1 MATSSSL
8 LKSPLHNS
16 IAEGLYKEIQSNFS
30 TYYYF
35 LGKTLAWEDERE
47 PPTPVD
53 SFKYELDT
61 RNEIITMK
69 QVKST
74 DVAFVIPR
82 VDWQA
87 NVVYDQFDDS
97 YSDELRG
104 INIISGGF
112 GYADPPT
119 ITISGGGGTGAVA
132 VATIVEGAVIA
143 ITLTNR
149 GREYTSVPTLTITG
163 GGGEGANAEAVI
175 ARGASGT
182 QLIESANMFVLTD
195 EFHVYKCLDNN
206 QGAESTYKPIGTVVD
221 PVIMPDGYMWKYLYT
236 IPIALRNKFLT
247 ESYMPVINSLKQ
259 QFYSSGEILSMVIDS
274 EGKDYTFANIN
285 ITGDGHRESDPLLLS
300 SITISDGGVSYGA
313 APTVIIE
320 APFTD
325 ATDYSDGNTVLLG
338 QRIKSGNNIYEVMK
352 SGNLA
357 DPAPVHRRGIVDNGS
372 AALKYIGTQATGTAT
387 LTSDEV
393 TSITLDGMIYE
404 LDLTS
409 GGLGYTSAPTVN
421 VSGGGGTGAVLSAVM
436 SGTSVAYVDV
446 LDSGVDFTSVPTV
459 TFGTAWA
466 ASTAVSTG
474 DQIYQSNRLYTV
486 TTGGTTGST
495 TPSHNSGSAA
505 NGTAT
510 LQYVGSPATGTITL
524 KYGAGYTSLPAVTFQ
539 PTSGGSGATAY
550 FSGIKSEAT
559 VFPVLD
565 NGRISSVVIQD
576 GGIGYTYA
584 NVTVT
589 GDGTAAELS
598 VDLSP
603 GDINTLQA
611 NTELLTTAGQIMSC
625 IVISGGYG
633 YGAAPTV
640 TITGDGTGA
649 TATAIVED
657 GKVKKIEMT
666 NYGSGYRYADVTI
679 STAGEGLG
687 YAATARA
694 VMTPFGGHGKDPIN
708 GTYARTLMFYTNISK
723 DKNQGFDVNNDFRQL
738 GLIKNPRKYTVS
750 ATDYATF
757 REVLG
762 SACFVLTGSINTST
776 FSADKNL
783 RLNNQNTGK
792 LFRIVSSTTT
802 GVLVQ
807 SLENAVPTI
816 GEVMIDSEGNQFTV
830 GGVTIPTIDKYSG
843 DILFIDNKQAFTPTE
858 DQTVTLRTVLKF

>member
-8 LKSPLHNS
+8 LKSALHNS

-35 LGKTLAWEDERE
+35 LGKTLAWDDERE

-87 NVVYDQFDDS
+87 NVIYDQFDDQ

-104 INIISGGF
+104 VNIISGGF

-119 ITISGGGGTGAVA
+119 ITLSGGGGTGATA
-132 VATIVEGAVIA
+132 TATIVEGAVTA
-143 ITLTNR
+143 ITLTNAGR
-149 GREYTSVPTLTITG
+149 GYTSTPTLTITG
-163 GGGEGANAEAVI
+163 GGGEGAQAEAVI

-182 QLIESANMFVLTD
+182 LQIEDANMFVLTD

-259 QFYSSGEILSMVIDS
+259 QFYSSGEILSMVIDN
-274 EGKDYTFANIN
+274 EGKDYTFAGIN
-285 ITGDGHRESDPLLLS
+285 IVGDGYRESDPLLLS
-300 SITISDGGVSYGA
+300 SITISEGGASYGA
-313 APTVIIE
+313 APTITIE
-320 APFTD
+320 SPFTD
-325 ATDYSDGNTVLLG
+325 ATDYVDGNTVLLG
-338 QRIKSGNNIYEVMK
+338 QKIKSGNNIYEVMK

-372 AALKYIGTQATGTAT
+372 SALKYIGTQATGTVT
-387 LTSDEV
+387 ITGDEV
-393 TSITLDGMIYE
+393 TGVTLDGMIY
-404 LDLTS
+404 DVDITN
-409 GGLGYTSAPTVN
+409 GGSGYTSAPTVTIT
-421 VSGGGGTGAVLSAVM
+421 GGGGSGAVLSAVM
-436 SGTSVAYVDV
+436 NSTSVAYVDV
-446 LDSGVDFTSVPTV
+446 LDSGLGFTSTPDIH
-459 TFGTAWA
+459 FGESWQ
-466 ASTAVSTG
+466 ASTDYEVG

-486 TTGGTTGST
+486 TVGGTSGT
-495 TPSHNSGSAA
+495 TAPTHNSSTAS
-505 NGTAT
+505 NGTTT
-510 LQYVGSPATGTITL
+510 LEYVGTPATGTIGL
-524 KYGAGYTSLPAVTFQ
+524 KYGAGYSALPSITFQ
-539 PTSGGSGATAY
+539 PTSGGSGAEAY
-550 FSGIKSEAT
+550 LSGIKSEAK
-559 VFPVLD
+559 VVPILD
-565 NGRISSVVIQD
+565 NGRIDSVVIQD

-589 GDGTAAELS
+589 GDGTDGEVSA
-598 VDLSP
+598 DLSP

-625 IVISGGYG
+625 VVISGGYG

-640 TITGDGTGA
+640 TIEGDGTGA
-649 TATAIVED
+649 TAVAIVED

-666 NYGSGYRYADVTI
+666 NYGSGYRYANVTI
-679 STAGEGLG
+679 STSGEGLG
-687 YAATARA
+687 YAASARA

-738 GLIKNPRKYTVS
+738 GLIKNPRKYTTS

-757 REVLG
+757 REILG
-762 SACFVLTGSINTST
+762 SGCFVVTGTINTAT

-783 RLNNQNTGK
+783 RLNNQTTGK

-802 GVLVQ
+802 GCLIQ

-816 GEVMIDSEGNQFTV
+816 GEVLIDEDGNQFTI
-830 GGVTIPTIDKYSG
+830 GGVTNPTVDKYSG

>member
-8 LKSPLHNS
+8 LKSSLHNS

-35 LGKTLAWEDERE
+35 LGKTLAWEDERD

-82 VDWQA
+82 NDWQA
-87 NVVYDQFDDS
+87 NVVYDQFDDQ
-97 YSDELRG
+97 YSDEVRG

-119 ITISGGGGTGAVA
+119 ITISGGGGTGAIA
-132 VATIVEGAVIA
+132 TATISEGAVIA
-143 ITLTNR
+143 VTLTNAGR
-149 GREYTSVPTLTITG
+149 GYTSVPTLTITG
-163 GGGEGANAEAVI
+163 GGGEGFQAEAVI
-175 ARGASGT
+175 ARGASGI
-182 QLIESANMFVLTD
+182 QKIEDANMFVLTD

-206 QGAESTYKPIGTVVD
+206 QGAESTFKPIGTVVD

-259 QFYSSGEILSMVIDS
+259 QFYSSGEILSMVIDN
-274 EGKDYTFANIN
+274 EGKDYTFANIT
-285 ITGDGHRESDPLLLS
+285 ITGDGYREADPLLLS
-300 SITISDGGVSYGA
+300 SATITDGGASYGA

-325 ATDYSDGNTVLLG
+325 ASTWTDGNVVLLG
-338 QRIKSGNNIYEVMK
+338 QKIQNGNNLYECTKSGT
-352 SGNLA
+352 LA
-357 DPAPVHRRGIVDNGS
+357 LPAPVHRRGIVDNGS
-372 AALKYIGTQATGTAT
+372 AVLKYIGTQATGTAT
-387 LTSDEV
+387 ITGDEV
-393 TSITLDGMIYE
+393 TSITLDGMVYE
-404 LDLTS
+404 IELTS
-409 GGLGYTSAPTVN
+409 GGLGYTSAPIVN
-421 VSGGGGTGAVLSAVM
+421 LSGGAGTGAVVSSVM
-436 SGTSVAYVDV
+436 SSTSVAYVDV
-446 LDSGVDFTSVPTV
+446 LDGGVGYTSIPTV
-459 TFGTAWA
+459 TFGTAWE
-466 ASTAVSTG
+466 ASTAYSTG

-486 TTGGTTGST
+486 TTGGTTGT
-495 TPSHNSGSAA
+495 TAPSHNSGSAA

-510 LQYVGSPATGTITL
+510 LQYVGSPATGTVAL
-524 KYGAGYTSLPAVTFQ
+524 KYGAGYSSIPAVTFQ

-550 FSGIKSEAT
+550 LSGVKSEAK

-565 NGRISSVVIQD
+565 NGRIESVVIQD
-576 GGIGYTYA
+576 GGIGYTFA
-584 NVTVT
+584 NVNVT
-589 GDGTAAELS
+589 GDGTDAGVS
-598 VDLSP
+598 VDVSP

-625 IVISGGYG
+625 IVVSGGYG

-649 TATAIVED
+649 EAIAIVED

-666 NYGSGYRYADVTI
+666 NYGSGYRYANVTI
-679 STAGEGLG
+679 STSGEGLG
-687 YAATARA
+687 YGASARA

-708 GTYARTLMFYTNISK
+708 GTYASTLMFYTNISK

-738 GLIKNPRKYTVS
+738 GLIKNPRKYTTS

-757 REVLG
+757 REILG
-762 SACFVLTGSINTST
+762 SACYVLTGSINTST
-776 FSADKNL
+776 FTPDKNL
-783 RLNNQNTGK
+783 RLNDQNTGA

-802 GVLVQ
+802 GILAQ
-807 SLENAVPTI
+807 SLENVTPTI
-816 GEVMIDSEGNQFTV
+816 GQVLIDSSGNQFTIS
-830 GGVTIPTIDKYSG
+830 GVTLPTIDKYSG

-858 DQTVTLRTVLKF
+858 DQAVTLRTVLQF

>member
-8 LKSPLHNS
+8 LKSALHNS

-35 LGKTLAWEDERE
+35 LGKTLAWDDERE

-87 NVVYDQFDDS
+87 NVIYDQFDDQ
-97 YSDELRG
+97 YSDEVRG
-104 INIISGGF
+104 VNIISGGF

-119 ITISGGGGTGAVA
+119 ITISGGGGTGATA
-132 VATIVEGAVIA
+132 TATITEGAVVA
-143 ITLTNR
+143 ITLTNSGR
-149 GREYTSVPTLTITG
+149 GYTSTPTLTITG
-163 GGGEGANAEAVI
+163 GGGEGAQAEAVI

-182 QLIESANMFVLTD
+182 QQIETANMFVLTD

-259 QFYSSGEILSMVIDS
+259 QFYSSGEILSMVIDN
-274 EGKDYTFANIN
+274 EGKDYTFAGIN
-285 ITGDGHRESDPLLLS
+285 IVGDGYRESDPLLLS
-300 SITISDGGVSYGA
+300 SITISDGGASYGA
-313 APTVIIE
+313 APTMTIE
-320 APFTD
+320 SPFTD
-325 ATDYSDGNTVLLG
+325 ATEYADGNTVLLG
-338 QRIKSGNNIYEVMK
+338 QKVQSGNNIYEVMK

-372 AALKYIGTQATGTAT
+372 SALKYIGTQATGTVT
-387 LTSDEV
+387 ITGDEV
-393 TSITLDGMIYE
+393 TGVTLDGMIYDVE
-404 LDLTS
+404 ITN
-409 GGLGYTSAPTVN
+409 GGSGYTSAPTVN
-421 VSGGGGTGAVLSAVM
+421 VSGGGGSGAVLSAVM
-436 SGTSVAYVDV
+436 NSTSVAYVDV
-446 LDSGVDFTSVPTV
+446 LDSGLDFTSTPTI
-459 TFGTAWA
+459 TFGEAWQ
-466 ASTAVSTG
+466 ASTAYEVG

-486 TTGGTTGST
+486 TVGGTSGT
-495 TPSHNSGSAA
+495 TAPTHNSSTAA
-505 NGTAT
+505 NGTTT
-510 LQYVGSPATGTITL
+510 LEYVGSPATGTIGL
-524 KYGAGYTSLPAVTFQ
+524 KYGAGYSALPSVTFQ
-539 PTSGGSGATAY
+539 PTSGGSGAEAY
-550 FSGIKSEAT
+550 LSGIKSEAK
-559 VFPVLD
+559 VVPILD
-565 NGRISSVVIQD
+565 NGRIDSVVIQD

-589 GDGTAAELS
+589 GDGTDGEVSA
-598 VDLSP
+598 DLSP

-625 IVISGGYG
+625 VVISGGYG

-649 TATAIVED
+649 TAEAIVED

-666 NYGSGYRYADVTI
+666 NYGSGYRYANVTI
-679 STAGEGLG
+679 STSGEGLG

-738 GLIKNPRKYTVS
+738 GLIKNPRKYTTS

-757 REVLG
+757 REILG
-762 SACFVLTGSINTST
+762 SGCFVVTGTINTAT

-783 RLNNQNTGK
+783 RLNNQTTGK

-802 GVLVQ
+802 GCLIQ
-807 SLENAVPTI
+807 SLENAVPEI
-816 GEVMIDSEGNQFTV
+816 GEVLIDEDGNQFTI
-830 GGVTIPTIDKYSG
+830 GGVTNPTVDKYSG